1 MCKQRCLIR
10 TGGIVLTLGLGLWGC
25 LTPAQKPKPKEVT
38 EGPKRPKAVEI
49 YEEDTSATKVQP
61 APVPPPG
68 DTTKIA
74 PGRDTVFIVKPPED
88 TVKTSLPASQR
99 TLPGFRVQVF
109 ASTSRMNAEKVVG
122 EARTTLGEKTYLET
136 VPPLFK
142 VRAGNCLTQQEAQAL
157 KELAIQKGYRAA
169 FVVETDIEP

>member
-1 MCKQRCLIR
+1 MCKQRYLR
-10 TGGIVLTLGLGLWGC
+10 RAGGIILALGLGLWGC

-38 EGPKRPKAVEI
+38 EGPKRPKPVEI

-61 APVPPPG
+61 APTPSPG
-68 DTTKIA
+68 DTTKTV
-74 PGRDTVFIVKPPED
+74 PSRDTVFIVRPPED
-88 TVKTSLPASQR
+88 TVKTSLPPSRQ

-109 ASTSRMNAEKVVG
+109 ASTSRMNAEKVLG
-122 EARTTLGEKTYLET
+122 EARTALGEKTYLET

-142 VRAGNCLTQQEAQAL
+142 VRAGNCLTQQEAQDL